1 MIIRTHKSALQS
13 RYRPRLEI
21 LEDRTL
27 LSVCTVDRLSDTG
40 DGSGLMGDLR
50 YCITTATDGD
60 TITFADGLAGTINLT
75 RALPDL
81 THTISIEGP
90 GPDMLAVRRDTGGNY
105 RIFTVVSGPTVVL
118 TGLTITNG
126 LAVNGAGI
134 LNNGMLTLTNATVSG
149 NSTPYVYGAS
159 GGGIAN
165 SGTLTLENT
174 TVRDNS
180 VAGSRETD
188 AGGGI
193 YNGQGGMVTLDNST
207 VSGNTAR
214 NEGGGIFNGG
224 MLTLTNSAIS
234 SNRASFGGGINNV
247 GTLTLDNTTVSGN
260 SERGIVN
267 YDYGTATLTNTTVS
281 GNSDGVGGAGI
292 YNGAL
297 ATLML
302 SNSTVSD
309 NYDRNSAGGIYNEGT
324 LILTNCTISGN
335 SSTDYWAGGIFNY
348 GTLTLI
354 NCTISGNS
362 TAGMRGGGGIVNA
375 SGPSVRLRA
384 RNTILAGNMAST
396 APDLAGSL
404 TSSGYNL
411 IGNTDGGSGFDDT
424 DLLNVDPLL
433 GSLQDNGGPTQTMA
447 LQCRSPA
454 IDAGDNTDA
463 PDWDQRGPGF
473 PRIVNGIIDIGA
485 YELQKGEC
493 DGSAPHGSRDKLIRF
508 VGTALFHHEMPQSGF
523 PNIPLSVD
531 LKMNTLPDY
540 VPPTSTEP
548 DTFSISRPGEKPPV
562 HNSVFLDLNW
572 DLPVKW
578 PRKSI
583 DEPSP

>member
-13 RYRPRLEI
+13 RFRPRLEI

-81 THTISIEGP
+81 THSISIAGP
-90 GPDMLAVRRDTGGNY
+90 GPDMLTVRRDSGGDY
-105 RIFTVVSGPTVVL
+105 RIFRVVSGPTVVL

-126 LAVNGAGI
+126 LAADGAGI
-134 LNNGMLTLTNATVSG
+134 LNNGTLTLTNATVSG

-159 GGGIAN
+159 GGGISN
-165 SGTLTLENT
+165 SGALTLENT
-174 TVRDNS
+174 TVSGNS
-180 VAGSRETD
+180 AAGSRETGT
-188 AGGGI
+188 GGGI
-193 YNGQGGMVTLDNST
+193 YNGQGGMVTLDNTT
-207 VSGNTAR
+207 VSGNYAR
-214 NEGGGIFNGG
+214 PDGGGIYNIGT
-224 MLTLTNSAIS
+224 LTLTNSAIS
-234 SNRASFGGGINNV
+234 SNGPSFGGGIYNES
-247 GTLTLDNTTVSGN
+247 TLTLDNTTVSGN
-260 SERGIVN
+260 SGRGIVN
-267 YDYGTATLTNTTVS
+267 FGTATLTNATVS
-281 GNSDGVGGAGI
+281 GNSDSVGGGGI
-292 YNGAL
+292 YNGVFG
-297 ATLML
+297 TLML

-335 SSTDYWAGGIFNY
+335 SSSDYWAGGIVNS
-348 GTLTLI
+348 GTLTLT

-375 SGPSVRLRA
+375 SGPTVSLRA
-384 RNTILAGNMAST
+384 RNTIIAGNMAST
-396 APDLAGSL
+396 APDLAGQL

-424 DLLNVDPLL
+424 DLLNIDPLL
-433 GSLQDNGGPTQTMA
+433 GPLQDNGGPTQTMA
-447 LQCRSPA
+447 LQCGSPA

-463 PDWDQRGPGF
+463 LDWDQRGPGF

-485 YELQKGEC
+485 YEVQKGEC
-493 DGSAPHGSRDKLIRF
+493 DGSAPHGPRDRLNRF
-508 VGTALFHHEMPQSGF
+508 VGTALVPHENRQSRF
-523 PNIPLSVD
+523 SNIQIRADLQMNPL
-531 LKMNTLPDY
+531 PEY

-548 DTFSISRPGEKPPV
+548 EVFSIPRLGEKPLV

-572 DLPVKW
+572 DLPEMKG
-578 PRKSI
+578 I
-583 DEPSP
+583 IF